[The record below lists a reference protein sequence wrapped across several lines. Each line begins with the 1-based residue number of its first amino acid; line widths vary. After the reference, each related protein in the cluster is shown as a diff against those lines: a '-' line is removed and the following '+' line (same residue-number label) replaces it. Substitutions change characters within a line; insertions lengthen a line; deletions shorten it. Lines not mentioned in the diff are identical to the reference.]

1 MKWRG
6 VTPENQNP
14 QVVLLLHHG
23 HAVNSAPSKRMIKEP
38 TLPVLTWRLF
48 IGVFRL
54 VGIHTNTTN
63 KQYQSHSPTLSLS
76 LSLHPSAFLFLS
88 LSTSVFSL
96 CRISQISPLSYPLCP
111 WNPHIHHQQCTI
123 FRTNAILIF
132 DFGAFPLFFLN
143 FFLLVSLTG
152 WIGCYSWKWKCW
164 KQWKVPWMV
173 ASHSCRA
180 VEIAAKRSSQCSLAT
195 PKWSLPE
202 ITAQNRCL
210 LVSKAWSRRPLG

>member
-76 LSLHPSAFLFLS
+76 LSLSSSLCVSLS
-88 LSTSVFSL
+88 LSVYLCVFSL
-96 CRISQISPLSYPLCP
+96 QNFPNFSSILSPLPLKS
-111 WNPHIHHQQCTI
+111 PHTSSAMHDLPYEC
-123 FRTNAILIF
+123 NF
-132 DFGAFPLFFLN
+132 D
-143 FFLLVSLTG
+143 
-152 WIGCYSWKWKCW
+152 I
-164 KQWKVPWMV
+164 
-173 ASHSCRA
+173 
-180 VEIAAKRSSQCSLAT
+180 
-195 PKWSLPE
+195 
-202 ITAQNRCL
+202 
-210 LVSKAWSRRPLG
+210 